1 MKTFSRVLLVILFLA
16 TCGVAVYAIREG
28 NSILLWLVTI
38 CIVGY
43 AVWLAFDMIYSRLK
57 ILDSRVVQAL
67 EEMRQEYKYTDD
79 DLVKFGRYLLSEQRE
94 QSIENKENLREV
106 HDSDLTNWREIHE

>member
-28 NSILLWLVTI
+28 NSILAWLVTI

-67 EEMRQEYKYTDD
+67 EEMRERAQNAEKQLQQMIDD
-79 DLVKFGRYLLSEQRE
+79 TPARGEDGRFVKRD
-94 QSIENKENLREV
+94 N
-106 HDSDLTNWREIHE
+106 